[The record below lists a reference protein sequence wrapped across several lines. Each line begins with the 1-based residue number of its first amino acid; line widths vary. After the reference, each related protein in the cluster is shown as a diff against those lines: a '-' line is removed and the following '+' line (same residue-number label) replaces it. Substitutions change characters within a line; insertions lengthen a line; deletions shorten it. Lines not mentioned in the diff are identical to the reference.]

1 MGERLKQDEASTS
14 KSFPKIPSRE
24 TEEKT
29 VITITTDSQTTNG
42 EGNSTAADENTEA
55 DEVTEIHA
63 PPLTTTTGRTLTGET
78 PMPSSSIGRSTEI
91 STRTNGRDPTAT
103 PTRPSDTITES
114 PEEGNVYGSKGGR
127 VESVGEDVDKVFE
140 KHSRE
145 NQDVSKSSTI
155 RSAKR
160 VEKMGGVEYF
170 L

>member
-1 MGERLKQDEASTS
+1 
-14 KSFPKIPSRE
+14 
-24 TEEKT
+24 
-29 VITITTDSQTTNG
+29 
-42 EGNSTAADENTEA
+42 
-55 DEVTEIHA
+55 
-63 PPLTTTTGRTLTGET
+63 
-78 PMPSSSIGRSTEI
+78 MPSSSIGRSTEI

-140 KHSRE
+140 KLSRE
-145 NQDVSKSSTI
+145 NQDVRKSSTI